1 MKEYGSFIYVN
12 YYENPILK
20 EIFDKALMAKDIF
33 SRMTAYIDN
42 AKFIKGDT
50 LIFLDEIQ
58 CCGNARTAIKF
69 LSENFDYD
77 VISSGSLLGLSYSD
91 LDEFESPLSIPVGY
105 ETQIIMHSL
114 DFEEFLWS
122 NGYNEESVSVIKEY
136 FYSNNKIPSVLH
148 KKYEDLFKD
157 YIIVGGM
164 PEVVQDFAINKDYA
178 RVFDLQKQILAEY

>member
-1 MKEYGSFIYVN
+1 
-12 YYENPILK
+12 
-20 EIFDKALMAKDIF
+20 
-33 SRMTAYIDN
+33 MTAYIDN

-105 ETQIIMHSL
+105 ETQIIMYSL
-114 DFEEFLWS
+114 
-122 NGYNEESVSVIKEY
+122 
-136 FYSNNKIPSVLH
+136 
-148 KKYEDLFKD
+148 
-157 YIIVGGM
+157 
-164 PEVVQDFAINKDYA
+164 
-178 RVFDLQKQILAEY
+178 

>member
-1 MKEYGSFIYVN
+1 MKEYGSFIYIN
-12 YYENPILK
+12 FYENPILK
-20 EIFDKALMAKDIF
+20 EIFDKALTAKDIF

-58 CCGNARTAIKF
+58 CCGNARTVIKF

-105 ETQIIMHSL
+105 ET
-114 DFEEFLWS
+114 
-122 NGYNEESVSVIKEY
+122 
-136 FYSNNKIPSVLH
+136 
-148 KKYEDLFKD
+148 
-157 YIIVGGM
+157 
-164 PEVVQDFAINKDYA
+164 
-178 RVFDLQKQILAEY
+178 